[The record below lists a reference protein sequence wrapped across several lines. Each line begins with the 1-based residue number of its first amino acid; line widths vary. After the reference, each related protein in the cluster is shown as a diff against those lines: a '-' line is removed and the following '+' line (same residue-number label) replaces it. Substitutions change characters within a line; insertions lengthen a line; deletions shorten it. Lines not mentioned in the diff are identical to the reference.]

1 MEIFIV
7 GLNEE
12 GIAEELKSYMRISQK
27 RLYSNKSNILKKN
40 NSNFFIIEK
49 IKEFLQI
56 KKVTEIKR
64 NKETYVELSYEIRT
78 TKKTSCEI
86 ITNYLTVYPLFS
98 SKHQDFLSCILY
110 PVSWCDFNKIR
121 LSREYRN
128 IEGTSKLK
136 SIKNS
141 MNTLRTQFN

>member
-1 MEIFIV
+1 
-7 GLNEE
+7 
-12 GIAEELKSYMRISQK
+12 MRISQK
-27 RLYSNKSNILKKN
+27 RLYSNNSEIQINYR
-40 NSNFFIIEK
+40 SNFLIMEK
-49 IKEFLQI
+49 IKEFLEI

-64 NKETYVELSYEIRT
+64 NKNNYVELSYEIRT

-86 ITNYLTVYPLFS
+86 LTEYLSIYPLFS
-98 SKHQDFLSCILY
+98 SKHQDFLA
-110 PVSWCDFNKIR
+110 WCEFYKIR
-121 LSREYRN
+121 ISKDYKT